1 MYQNA
6 SVKQIQ
12 TTSSMQQN
20 RRMSD
25 AVNEMQSA
33 SQKIVGLGAPANR
46 RNNSIDEQR
55 NYQSA
60 SIEPGKFV
68 KRNASVSNAN
78 FASHVKANYNS
89 NNKLPYLS
97 QKELPRP
104 RAGSPGLN
112 TVTLS
117 ASRQRKQALNMK
129 SL

>member
-1 MYQNA
+1 
-6 SVKQIQ
+6 
-12 TTSSMQQN
+12 
-20 RRMSD
+20 MSE

-33 SQKIVGLGAPANR
+33 SQKIVGLGASANR
-46 RNNSIDEQR
+46 RNNSIDER

-60 SIEPGKFV
+60 SIEPRKFV

-97 QKELPRP
+97 QKELSRP